1 MIRSDPHSG
10 QYRKR
15 GRLAFK
21 KYDAGKIGE
30 YRFSDTN
37 HRDCFTEVAALDLPA
52 WQDG

>member
-30 YRFSDTN
+30 YRFSDNQPQGLLYRGGST
-37 HRDCFTEVAALDLPA
+37 
-52 WQDG
+52 